1 MSEPASNDATG
12 RLDAL
17 TLWALAAAG
26 LAVVVFVPSLWNGFA
41 YDDLP
46 IIAQNQNL
54 RSLSG
59 LGELLSQP
67 YWPGERGVDFG
78 LWRPTTSFVLS
89 IIWQA
94 SGGAAVAFHLA
105 NVLLHGAVA
114 ALVVRVTAGLLPVTV
129 AGVAGLVFAV
139 HPVHV
144 EAVANGVGIAE
155 LLAAL
160 LLLLALDLVVR
171 HDRLT
176 PRETISVLALY
187 VLAFGAK
194 ESAIVLPGLVFVVD
208 GVRRRLDIGDAVGW
222 LKDRASLLA
231 GMIGVAVTML
241 WARTLVLG
249 GIADAMPALGA
260 DILPEIPRIFTLGE
274 IWTQTLRLITVPA
287 WLSPDY
293 APGVIPILTVWT
305 GKALLGVA
313 AVVSL
318 LVLSFVC
325 MRIVRRA
332 AASPETAGRVFE
344 GRATTAAAVPLGVL
358 WFVTAISPASNALF
372 VTGVLLAERTLYL
385 PSVGAAIV
393 VAGLLVPAVG
403 AAALNPRV
411 RLASAS
417 ALVLLGLIWTTRT
430 VTYIPAWRDHA
441 SIFQHMIDVVPESGR
456 SQWVMGDARL
466 GTGDVDGAMAHY
478 RVALGLLGPEYAFL
492 TEVARRQIAE
502 RRAEAALPF
511 LTRAVDARPDE
522 AAALQLL
529 AVATSQLERWT
540 ETEVWA
546 RRAAEADPEDATAHH
561 LLSVSLARQERWVEA
576 AEARQ
581 TMIALDPGPWQPWF
595 WLAEV
600 RGRAGDR
607 AGARAAADSVRVRT
621 DAETALRQ
629 VDSLAT
635 ALGFA
640 AGG

>member
-1 MSEPASNDATG
+1 MTG
-12 RLDAL
+12 ETSSSGDRRLDEV
-17 TLWALAAAG
+17 TLWSLAAAV
-26 LAVVVFVPSLWNGFA
+26 LAVAVFVPSLWNGFA

-59 LGELLSQP
+59 LGELLTQP

-94 SGGAAVAFHLA
+94 SGGAALAFHLA

-114 ALVVRVTAGLLPVTV
+114 ALVVRVVSRLLPVAV

-144 EAVANGVGIAE
+144 EAVANGVGISE
-155 LLAAL
+155 LIAAL
-160 LLLLALDLVVR
+160 LILLALDLVAL

-176 PRETISVLALY
+176 RRETISVLALY
-187 VLAFGAK
+187 ALAFGAK

-208 GVRRRLDIGDAVGW
+208 GVRRRLDLGDAAGW
-222 LKDRASLLA
+222 LKDRALLLV
-231 GMIGVAVTML
+231 GMVGVAGGML
-241 WARTLVLG
+241 WARTRVLG

-274 IWTQTLRLITVPA
+274 IWTQTLRLITVPT

-293 APGVIPILTVWT
+293 APGVIPIVTRWT
-305 GKALLGVA
+305 GTALLGVG
-313 AVVSL
+313 AVLGLLALALVS
-318 LVLSFVC
+318 
-325 MRIVRRA
+325 MGAVRRA
-332 AASPETAGRVFE
+332 ADPAETRGRAFE
-344 GRATTAAAVPLGVL
+344 GRVATAAAVPLGVL
-358 WFVTAISPASNALF
+358 WFVTSISPASNALF

-393 VAGLLVPAVG
+393 VAGLIVPAVTSV
-403 AAALNPRV
+403 AVNPRI
-411 RLASAS
+411 RLAAAS
-417 ALVLLGLIWTTRT
+417 ALLLLGLIWTTRT

-441 SIFQHMIDVVPESGR
+441 SIFQHMVDVVPESGR
-456 SQWVMGDARL
+456 SQWVMGDTRL
-466 GTGDVDGAMAHY
+466 GSGDLEGAMTHY
-478 RVALGLLGPEYAFL
+478 RIALGLLGPEYAFL

-502 RRAEAALPF
+502 GRARVALPF

-529 AVATSQLERWT
+529 AVATSQLERWG
-540 ETEVWA
+540 ETESWA
-546 RRAAEADPEDATAHH
+546 RAAAEADPEDATAHH
-561 LLSVSLARQERWVEA
+561 LLSVALARQERWAEA
-576 AEARQ
+576 AEARVR
-581 TMIALDPGPWQPWF
+581 MIALDPGPWQPWF

-607 AGARAAADSVRVRT
+607 AGARAAADSVRART
-621 DAETALRQ
+621 DAATALGQ

-640 AGG
+640 QGG